1 MLSST
6 SQPRQPFLSST
17 YSLSPLFLAIRVG
30 YSKTTESICRIL
42 GIVVLCVSTVLV
54 AVMVDTGSKDVG
66 DY

>member
-1 MLSST
+1 MTDTDADDSDDSKRI
-6 SQPRQPFLSST
+6 SDMC
-17 YSLSPLFLAIRVG
+17 G
-30 YSKTTESICRIL
+30 YCRIL